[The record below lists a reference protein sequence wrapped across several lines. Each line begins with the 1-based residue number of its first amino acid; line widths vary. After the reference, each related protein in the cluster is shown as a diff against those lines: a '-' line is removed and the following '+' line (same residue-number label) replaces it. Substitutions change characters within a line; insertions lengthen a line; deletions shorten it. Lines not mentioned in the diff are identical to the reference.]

1 MLLTSGGLGT
11 FAAVAQQHLLF
22 NSGDLRLSLEA
33 DGQALVR
40 EVEQAPEE
48 HLLKVDEDEW
58 VRALV
63 ERYTVQAPVLLAD
76 QAWMDPLTEVKVDVS
91 WDIRTRFI
99 RDPSTPT
106 YVSGYRTVAHIPF
119 TGERNV
125 FLLQP
130 STHTY
135 RGIHAHVAESE
146 LRLRIEYPHDRPADI
161 KGQTQELVERV
172 EQYLGW
178 ARGDIEQFNG
188 KLEATA
194 RQAISSR
201 RERLQRNY
209 EHVAATGLPIGPQG
223 QTSKTYVA
231 DVIVRRPAPLLP
243 TLSAQQPMPLE
254 PVLADEVFEHI
265 LRVIRDTGLGMER
278 SPNTYAGMG
287 EEDRRQ
293 LLLSLGPPLFGGESS
308 AAEI

>member
-22 NSGDLRLSLEA
+22 DSGDLRLSLEA

-194 RQAISSR
+194 RQAISAV
-201 RERLQRNY
+201 ENGY
-209 EHVAATGLPIGPQG
+209 NATTSTSPPPASPSVLG

-243 TLSAQQPMPLE
+243 TLSAQQPMPWSRYS
-254 PVLADEVFEHI
+254 P
-265 LRVIRDTGLGMER
+265 TR
-278 SPNTYAGMG
+278 SSSTSSG
-287 EEDRRQ
+287 
-293 LLLSLGPPLFGGESS
+293 SS
-308 AAEI
+308 ATQDWVWSAARTRTPAWARRTAGSSC